1 MKNFAIAAL
10 LLIPVFAFA
19 QSPENSQKD
28 AEDMKK
34 LQESLDTEI
43 DRLADALDLEDWQ
56 VFYLDSIFNYNFT
69 HRAIELKELSK
80 ARVSNE
86 DAYYIVD
93 DRWREANYQALQKI
107 FDDKQWAAY
116 LKMGAKQEKKAR
128 DKRAAKR
135 EEK

>member
-1 MKNFAIAAL
+1 MKKFAIAAL
-10 LLIPVFAFA
+10 LLIPALTFA
-19 QSPENSQKD
+19 QSPQNE
-28 AEDMKK
+28 AEEMKK

-43 DRLADALDLEDWQ
+43 ERLTNSLDLEDWQ
-56 VFYLDSIFNYNFT
+56 VFYLDSIYNYNYT
-69 HRAIELKELSK
+69 QRARELMELSK
-80 ARVSNE
+80 AKVSNE

-107 FDDKQWAAY
+107 FNDKQWESY
-116 LKMGAKQEKKAR
+116 LKMGARQEKKAR